1 LADLNRYK
9 KILSGLAGGH
19 VQEWLN
25 EGVIGLGVLYDVN
38 AARHL
43 RVTPLLIEELFLVV
57 SAGGWPHEV
66 GDDGIAKKPVTL
78 AECAEFGLIL
88 LHRTHGLREMIERF
102 AHTQGVNLHI
112 ILEMDSLAHIKALIA
127 RGLGYGILAH
137 AGISLAFFSI
147 SPKCAHMPRLAV
159 HS

>member
-1 LADLNRYK
+1 M
-9 KILSGLAGGH
+9 
-19 VQEWLN
+19 QEWLN

-38 AARHL
+38 AARRL
-43 RVTPLLIEELFLVV
+43 RVTPLLIEELFLLV